1 MSVRTSEGTRRY
13 LGKRLVQ
20 TIAVWFMIVTLN
32 FIIFRIMPGDPRQAL
47 MGEGIPPELRQ
58 VIAERF
64 GLDRT
69 LAEQYVLY
77 IVNLFQGDMGYS
89 FSHFGEPVWNT
100 IFNYRFTNTFV
111 LMGASM
117 FAAII
122 IGMIVG
128 VIAAA
133 RRDSKVDTG
142 STVVFLVAYAMPVFW
157 IGLLLLMFFGF
168 QMGLIPLAGT
178 ITRGYVH
185 DFSTPW
191 GYMVY
196 VGDYLHHMLGP
207 WIVLTLSFIGGFYLI
222 MRDSVLDVFTQDYI
236 LAARAK
242 GLKER
247 AILYGH
253 AMRNAMLPMVSV
265 IAVNLPF
272 LISGAMI
279 TEFVF
284 SWSGIGLL
292 TYNSVLTV
300 DWPVLQ
306 GIFLFLAS
314 ITVFANFLADALY
327 LYLDPRI
334 RY

>member
-1 MSVRTSEGTRRY
+1 
-13 LGKRLVQ
+13 
-20 TIAVWFMIVTLN
+20 
-32 FIIFRIMPGDPRQAL
+32 MPGDPRQAL
-47 MGEGIPPELRQ
+47 FGEGMSPELKQ
-58 VIAERF
+58 VVVEEF
-64 GLDRT
+64 GLNES
-69 LAEQYVLY
+69 LAEQYVKY
-77 IVNLFQGDMGYS
+77 IENLFQGNLGYS
-89 FSHFGEPVWNT
+89 FSHRGEPVWET
-100 IFNYRFTNTFV
+100 IFNFRFQNTFI

-117 FAAII
+117 IAAIV
-122 IGMIVG
+122 IGMVFG

-133 RRDSKVDTG
+133 RRDSKIDTG
-142 STVVFLVAYAMPVFW
+142 STVMFLVAYAMPVFW
-157 IGLLLLMFFGF
+157 IGLLVLMFFGYEWD
-168 QMGLIPLAGT
+168 LIPLAGT
-178 ITRGYVH
+178 ITRGGTDLPYV
-185 DFSTPW
+185 
-191 GYMVY
+191 V
-196 VGDYLHHMLGP
+196 DYLWHMLGP
-207 WIVLTLSFIGGFYLI
+207 WVVLTLSFIGGFYLI

-247 AILYGH
+247 TILYGH

-265 IAVNLPF
+265 IAVNLPY

-292 TYNSVLTV
+292 TYHSVLSV

-314 ITVFANFLADALY
+314 ITVFANFLADILY